1 MKKIIIR
8 PQAEYDLEE
17 SSNWYEIRTEGLGH
31 KFMKTFES
39 QLLSIQSNPLRYPK
53 KYKNIRIALIK
64 GFPFVIYF
72 MNEEDHVVVLSVY
85 HTSRNPKKFIKRLK
99 R

>member
-8 PQAEYDLEE
+8 QQAENDLED
-17 SSNWYEIRTEGLGH
+17 SCDWYEIRMEGLGQ
-31 KFMKTFES
+31 KFMKSFER

-53 KYKNIRIALIK
+53 QYKNIRIALMK
-64 GFPFVIYF
+64 GFPFAIYF
-72 MNEEDHVVVLSVY
+72 MNEEDRVIVLSVY

-99 R
+99 M